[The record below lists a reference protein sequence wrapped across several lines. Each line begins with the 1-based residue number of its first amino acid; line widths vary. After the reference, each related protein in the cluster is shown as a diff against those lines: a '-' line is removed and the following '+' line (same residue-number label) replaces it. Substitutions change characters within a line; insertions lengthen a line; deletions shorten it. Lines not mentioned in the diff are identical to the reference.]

1 MMRALN
7 YALQEALVSMRRGG
21 RSAVISIITIAIA
34 FLTLGAFLLLS
45 ANLQRVA
52 EQWAAAAEMSVYLED
67 TIDDATRTA
76 LQAELQQHAAVA
88 GVEVVSKEAA
98 LQRFTSDFPELADVA
113 TGANPFPASF
123 EVRLRPEA
131 DAGEAAASLAATLT
145 DRPGVAD
152 VRYDGQWIARLLEVV
167 AAIRIGGVVV
177 AAVLVLGAAF
187 TVAAV
192 VRLSLESRH
201 AEVDIMQLVGAPS
214 TFVRGPFVAEGTL
227 LGALGATL
235 SIVLLWGLYVALRG
249 RVGAAMAG
257 VVPVEAVRFLGFG
270 DGLMVV
276 AAGLVV
282 GALAGTIASRVAR

>member
-1 MMRALN
+1 MMRAIN

-21 RSAVISIITIAIA
+21 RSALVSIVTIAIA
-34 FLTLGAFLLLS
+34 FLTLGAFLLVS
-45 ANLQRVA
+45 SNLQRAA
-52 EQWAAAAEMSVYLED
+52 ERWASAAEMSVYLDD
-67 TIDDATRTA
+67 TIDEPSRTA
-76 LQAELQQHAAVA
+76 LQEALQQHAAVA
-88 GVEVVSKEAA
+88 GVELVTKDAA
-98 LQRFTSDFPELADVA
+98 RQRFTSDFPELADVA
-113 TGANPFPASF
+113 AGENPFPASF
-123 EVRLRPEA
+123 EVRLRPGA
-131 DAGEAAASLAATLT
+131 DAGEAAASLAAALA

-152 VRYDGQWIARLLEVV
+152 VRYDRQWIARLLEVV
-167 AAIRIGGVVV
+167 AAIRLGGVLI

-192 VRLSLESRH
+192 VRLSLEARH
-201 AEVDIMQLVGAPS
+201 AEVEIMQLVGAPS

-235 SIVLLWGLYVALRG
+235 SIALLWGLFVALRG

-257 VVPVEAVRFLGFG
+257 VLPVEAVTFLGFD

-282 GALAGTIASRVAR
+282 GALAGTLASRVAR

>member
-21 RSAVISIITIAIA
+21 RSALMSIVTIAIA

-52 EQWAAAAEMSVYLED
+52 ERWAAAAEMSVYLED
-67 TIDDATRTA
+67 TIDEASRAA
-76 LQAELQQHAAVA
+76 LQTELQQHSAVA
-88 GVEVVSKEAA
+88 QVEFVAKEAA
-98 LQRFTSDFPELADVA
+98 LERFTKDFPELADVA
-113 TGANPFPASF
+113 AGDNPFPASF
-123 EVRLRPEA
+123 EVRLRS
-131 DAGEAAASLAATLT
+131 DAGAAEEAARLAAALG
-145 DRPGVAD
+145 DRAGVSD
-152 VRYDGQWIARLLEVV
+152 VRYDRQWIERLLSVG
-167 AAIRIGGVVV
+167 AAIRIGGVLI

-192 VRLSLESRH
+192 VRLSLEARH
-201 AEVDIMQLVGAPS
+201 AEVEIMQLVGAPS

-227 LGALGATL
+227 LGAVGAVL
-235 SIVLLWGLYVALRG
+235 SIALLWGLFVAVRA
-249 RVGAAMAG
+249 RVGGALTG
-257 VVPVEAVRFLGFG
+257 VVPVEALSFLGVG
-270 DGLMVV
+270 DGVMVI